1 MSMEKIKIDNETL
14 LLAALKMDSHEA
26 FVQIFRRYYPD
37 LVFFVSRFI
46 PDMETCEDIVQEAFI
61 KIWANR
67 KFLEIRTSLKT
78 YLVSLVQN
86 LALNEIKHRKVKT
99 LYRNMYH
106 EMIMSLP
113 ADEHI
118 LYTELNDA
126 VENLF
131 SQLDPEVLET
141 YMLSR
146 SHHLK
151 YTEIAKKLNIS
162 VRTVEARI
170 SKTIRFLQSNLKDY
184 KFAIFILTVV
194 FQHLFMK

>member
-106 EMIMSLP
+106 EMIMLLP

-184 KFAIFILTVV
+184 KFAIFLTVV

>member
-1 MSMEKIKIDNETL
+1 MEKIKIDNETL

-131 SQLDPEVLET
+131 SQLDPEVPET

-184 KFAIFILTVV
+184 KFAIFLTVV

>member
-1 MSMEKIKIDNETL
+1 MPMEKIKIDNETL

-184 KFAIFILTVV
+184 KFAIFLTVV

>member
-1 MSMEKIKIDNETL
+1 MPMEKIKIDNETL

-118 LYTELNDA
+118 LYTELNNT

-184 KFAIFILTVV
+184 KFAIFLTVV

>member
-162 VRTVEARI
+162 VRTVEERI

-184 KFAIFILTVV
+184 KFAIFLTVV

>member
-184 KFAIFILTVV
+184 KFAIFLTVV
-194 FQHLFMK
+194 FQHLFIK

>member
-86 LALNEIKHRKVKT
+86 LALNESKHRKVKT

-184 KFAIFILTVV
+184 KFAIFLTVV

>member
-1 MSMEKIKIDNETL
+1 MPMEKIKIDNETL

-126 VENLF
+126 VETLF

-184 KFAIFILTVV
+184 KFAIFLTVV

>member
-46 PDMETCEDIVQEAFI
+46 PDMETCEDIVHQAFI

-184 KFAIFILTVV
+184 KFAIFLTVV

>member
-86 LALNEIKHRKVKT
+86 LALNVIKHRKVKT

-184 KFAIFILTVV
+184 KFAIFLTVV

>member
-1 MSMEKIKIDNETL
+1 MPMEKIKIDNETP

-184 KFAIFILTVV
+184 KFAIFLTVV

>member
-162 VRTVEARI
+162 VRTGEARI

-184 KFAIFILTVV
+184 KFAIFLTVV

>member
-1 MSMEKIKIDNETL
+1 MEKIKIDNETL

-184 KFAIFILTVV
+184 KFAIFLTVV

>member
-1 MSMEKIKIDNETL
+1 MPMEKIKIDNETL

-170 SKTIRFLQSNLKDY
+170 SKTIRFLQTNLKDY
-184 KFAIFILTVV
+184 KFAIFLTVV
-194 FQHLFMK
+194 FQYLFMK

>member
-162 VRTVEARI
+162 VRTEESRI

-184 KFAIFILTVV
+184 KFAIFLTVV

>member
-1 MSMEKIKIDNETL
+1 MPMEKIKIDNETL

-184 KFAIFILTVV
+184 KFAIFLTVV
-194 FQHLFMK
+194 LQHLFMK

>member
-184 KFAIFILTVV
+184 KFAIFLTVL

>member
-1 MSMEKIKIDNETL
+1 MPMEKIKIDNETL

-37 LVFFVSRFI
+37 LVFFVTRFI

-151 YTEIAKKLNIS
+151 YTEIAKTLNIP
-162 VRTVEARI
+162 V
-170 SKTIRFLQSNLKDY
+170 
-184 KFAIFILTVV
+184 LTVAHNEQAVV
-194 FQHLFMK
+194 FREL

>member
-1 MSMEKIKIDNETL
+1 MPMEKIKIDNETL
-14 LLAALKMDSHEA
+14 LLASLKMDSHEA

-184 KFAIFILTVV
+184 KFAIFLTVV

>member
-37 LVFFVSRFI
+37 LDFFVSRFI

-184 KFAIFILTVV
+184 KFAIFLTVV

>member
-131 SQLDPEVLET
+131 SQLDPEELET

-184 KFAIFILTVV
+184 KFAIFLTVV

>member
-1 MSMEKIKIDNETL
+1 MPMEKIKIDNEML

-170 SKTIRFLQSNLKDY
+170 SKTIRFLQTNLKDY
-184 KFAIFILTVV
+184 KFAIFLTVV

>member
-1 MSMEKIKIDNETL
+1 
-14 LLAALKMDSHEA
+14 
-26 FVQIFRRYYPD
+26 
-37 LVFFVSRFI
+37 
-46 PDMETCEDIVQEAFI
+46 METCEDIVQEAFI

-184 KFAIFILTVV
+184 KFAIFLTVV

>member
-46 PDMETCEDIVQEAFI
+46 PDMETCEDIVQEALI

-126 VENLF
+126 VDNLF

-184 KFAIFILTVV
+184 KFAIFLTVV

>member
-14 LLAALKMDSHEA
+14 LLASLKMDSHEA

-184 KFAIFILTVV
+184 KFAIFLTVV

>member
-1 MSMEKIKIDNETL
+1 MPMEKIKIDNETL

-46 PDMETCEDIVQEAFI
+46 PDMETCEDIVQEASI

-184 KFAIFILTVV
+184 KFAIFLTVV

>member
-67 KFLEIRTSLKT
+67 KLLEIRTSLKT

-184 KFAIFILTVV
+184 KFAIFLTVV

>member
-78 YLVSLVQN
+78 YPVSLVQN

-184 KFAIFILTVV
+184 KFAIFLTVV

>member
-37 LVFFVSRFI
+37 LVFFVTRFI

-126 VENLF
+126 VETLF

-184 KFAIFILTVV
+184 KFAIFLTVV

>member
-1 MSMEKIKIDNETL
+1 MPMEKIKIDNETL
-14 LLAALKMDSHEA
+14 LLAALKLDSHEA

-184 KFAIFILTVV
+184 KFAIFLTVV

>member
-99 LYRNMYH
+99 LYRNKYH

-184 KFAIFILTVV
+184 KFAIFLTVV

>member
-1 MSMEKIKIDNETL
+1 MEKIKIDNETL

-86 LALNEIKHRKVKT
+86 LALNEIKHRGSLT
-99 LYRNMYH
+99 L
-106 EMIMSLP
+106 
-113 ADEHI
+113 
-118 LYTELNDA
+118 
-126 VENLF
+126 
-131 SQLDPEVLET
+131 
-141 YMLSR
+141 
-146 SHHLK
+146 
-151 YTEIAKKLNIS
+151 AKFN
-162 VRTVEARI
+162 
-170 SKTIRFLQSNLKDY
+170 F
-184 KFAIFILTVV
+184 
-194 FQHLFMK
+194 

>member
-37 LVFFVSRFI
+37 LVFFVTRFI

-118 LYTELNDA
+118 LYTELNDV

-184 KFAIFILTVV
+184 KFAIFLTVV

>member
-1 MSMEKIKIDNETL
+1 MPMEKIKIDNETL

-26 FVQIFRRYYPD
+26 FVQIFRRYYTD

-184 KFAIFILTVV
+184 KFAIFLTVV

>member
-1 MSMEKIKIDNETL
+1 MEKIKIDNETL

-37 LVFFVSRFI
+37 LVFFVTRFI

-184 KFAIFILTVV
+184 KFAIFLTVV

>member
-14 LLAALKMDSHEA
+14 LLAALKMDSHES

-184 KFAIFILTVV
+184 KFAIFLTVV

>member
-1 MSMEKIKIDNETL
+1 MPMEKIKIDNETL

-184 KFAIFILTVV
+184 KFAIFMTVV

>member
-14 LLAALKMDSHEA
+14 LLAALKMDSHEV

-184 KFAIFILTVV
+184 KFAIFLTVV

>member
-1 MSMEKIKIDNETL
+1 MPMEKIKIDNETL

-162 VRTVEARI
+162 VRK
-170 SKTIRFLQSNLKDY
+170 SPKNFLLV
-184 KFAIFILTVV
+184 I
-194 FQHLFMK
+194 

>member
-37 LVFFVSRFI
+37 LVFFVTRFI
-46 PDMETCEDIVQEAFI
+46 PDMETREDIVQEAFI

-184 KFAIFILTVV
+184 KFAIFLTVV